1 MTDEQDAPTADS
13 VTPSPTGLRALS
25 HPLRLR
31 LLGLLRLE
39 GPATASEL
47 AARTGTSSGATSYH
61 LRQLA
66 VHGFVED
73 AGDDVDARTRRWR
86 ASHRST
92 STGSPR
98 DADELAA
105 VDAFA
110 QAVAVVHAEQMQRA
124 VEEFSLL
131 PPAWRSASTLSDYV
145 RRLRPETAQ
154 RLVERLEAVLEEVQ
168 DEDHPEAR
176 PVVVRL
182 HANPW
187 PGSVTGT

>member
-1 MTDEQDAPTADS
+1 MDPAD
-13 VTPSPTGLRALS
+13 VTPSPTALRALS

-39 GPATASEL
+39 GPATATDL

-66 VHGFVED
+66 AHGFVED
-73 AGDDVDARTRRWR
+73 AGDDTDARTRRWR
-86 ASHRST
+86 AAHRST
-92 STGSPR
+92 STAAPR

-124 VEEFSLL
+124 VEEYPLL
-131 PPAWRSASTLSDYV
+131 PEEWRAASTLSDYV
-145 RRLRPETAQ
+145 RRLRPEAAQ

-168 DEDHPEAR
+168 DDDHDDAR
-176 PVVVRL
+176 PFVVRL

-187 PGSVTGT
+187 PGTVTGA